1 MEKNM
6 NFLFANSVEEIQSNV
21 DKLNEDVSK
30 LTKFLDTALEKLI
43 DFGFSIIVAII
54 IFLIGKIIIK
64 LVRKFIKN
72 IFTKSKVDEGVIKF
86 IDSIVNVAGYIIVL
100 IIICAEIGIQTT
112 SFVTLLGTAGL
123 SVGLALQGSL
133 SNFAGGILIL
143 VSKPFKI
150 GDYVMIDGEEGTVI
164 KIDIVY
170 TTLVKYDNR
179 IIKCP
184 NGEVSNKT
192 IVNYTNMDGRRVD
205 VKFSVHYDSDISKA
219 KEIVTNIILNCPY
232 TLKEKKNNVVVT
244 KLDESSVNLETRAW
258 VRPDDYW
265 DAYFY
270 LNEAIKSELEK
281 NNIVIPYNQL
291 EVHVKS

>member
-1 MEKNM
+1 M

-30 LTKFLDTALEKLI
+30 LTKFLDNALEKLI

-205 VKFSVHYDSDISKA
+205 VKFSIHYDSDISKA
-219 KEIVTNIILNCPY
+219 KEIVINIILNCPY

-265 DAYFY
+265 DAFFY

>member
-1 MEKNM
+1 M
-6 NFLFANSVEEIQSNV
+6 NFLFANSVEDIQSNV

-30 LTKFLDTALEKLI
+30 LTKFLDNALEKLI

-205 VKFSVHYDSDISKA
+205 VKFSIHYDSDISKA

-265 DAYFY
+265 DAFFY

>member
-1 MEKNM
+1 M

-150 GDYVMIDGEEGTVI
+150 GDYVMIDGEEGTVV

>member
-1 MEKNM
+1 M

-270 LNEAIKSELEK
+270 LNEAIKCELEK
-281 NNIVIPYNQL
+281 NNIIIPYNQL

>member
-1 MEKNM
+1 M

-281 NNIVIPYNQL
+281 NNIIIPYNQL

>member
-1 MEKNM
+1 M

-265 DAYFY
+265 DAFFY

>member
-1 MEKNM
+1 M

-270 LNEAIKSELEK
+270 LNEAIKCELEK

>member
-1 MEKNM
+1 M

-30 LTKFLDTALEKLI
+30 LTKFLDNALEKLI

-205 VKFSVHYDSDISKA
+205 VKFSIHYDSDISKA

-265 DAYFY
+265 DAFFY

>member
-270 LNEAIKSELEK
+270 LNEAIKCELEK

>member
-1 MEKNM
+1 M

-205 VKFSVHYDSDISKA
+205 VKFSIHYDSDISKA

-265 DAYFY
+265 DAFFY